1 MQNIRLDKIFLYI
14 SVFLLAS
21 IISAGAVSM
30 SNSMHQKRTVSK
42 QISACEAEITKLRRL
57 NDELSLKIAEQV
69 NPIRLMKR
77 ASTKLIQPN
86 ITESIVWAYENY
98 NGGRVEY
105 KHKKSETTISFK
117 MPNKK

>member
-1 MQNIRLDKIFLYI
+1 MQNTRLDKIML
-14 SVFLLAS
+14 
-21 IISAGAVSM
+21 IISIFLFACVLTAGGVSM
-30 SNSMHQKRTVSK
+30 KNSVQQKRTVSK
-42 QISACEAEITKLRRL
+42 QISASEADITKLRRL

-69 NPIRLMKR
+69 NPVRLMKR
-77 ASTKLIQPN
+77 ASTNLIQPN

-117 MPNKK
+117 MPTKK